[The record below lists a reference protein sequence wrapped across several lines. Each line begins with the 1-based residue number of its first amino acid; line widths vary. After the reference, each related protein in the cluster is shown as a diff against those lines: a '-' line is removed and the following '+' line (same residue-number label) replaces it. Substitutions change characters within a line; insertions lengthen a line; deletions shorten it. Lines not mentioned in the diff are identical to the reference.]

1 MSISPKSERVALL
14 WGDRW
19 WIEGP
24 AEPIV
29 FGELARAAETLLAAF
44 GDSRPARLRLVYQPD
59 FLAADSID
67 CPRGNRATLQAAFGE
82 QFSALFSEDRAW
94 GFEPIVGAMN
104 VFSTVLYHEAQPG
117 LYPLVQALEDAG
129 IEVVGAWPL
138 STVLNFVPDDWPDT
152 GALVVVAVAQERA
165 LVFQHSPD
173 GKRDVRAVVGAEVP
187 AFALETI
194 RAALSRPELAL
205 QVAPLD
211 AGGEALLQQ
220 LPAADVPR
228 LRLAVWARLT
238 AAARTLSCRWPNQ
251 LLPVAPWF
259 NPGRSLLVASVASL
273 LAAVGLAGDYLWSK
287 RTQQREQLAHAAVIA
302 GLRSEL
308 QQRRAEASRAD
319 ARPEPVNT
327 VAASA
332 LLRAVAA
339 APDALV
345 LTELSASP
353 QGVEVRGGALR
364 EVVDAEWQRW
374 LETLRHSQPHLDVPP
389 VARPTGAFSIV
400 AKLRS

>member
-1 MSISPKSERVALL
+1 MSTSPKSERVALL

-24 AEPIV
+24 AEPII

-44 GDSRPARLRLVYQPD
+44 GESRPARLRLIYQPD
-59 FLAADSID
+59 FLAAESID

-82 QFSALFSEDRAW
+82 QFPALFSEDRAW

-138 STVLNFVPDDWPDT
+138 STVLNFVPDDWPET

-165 LVFQHSPD
+165 LVFRHSPD
-173 GKRDVRAVVGAEVP
+173 GKREVRAVVGAEAP
-187 AFALETI
+187 AFALESI
-194 RAALSRPELAL
+194 RAALARPEMAL
-205 QVAPLD
+205 HVAPLD
-211 AGGEALLQQ
+211 AAGDALLQQ
-220 LPAADVPR
+220 LPAGDVTR
-228 LRLAVWARLT
+228 LRLAAWARLT

-259 NPGRSLLVASVASL
+259 NPGRGLLVASVAAV
-273 LAAVGLAGDYLWSK
+273 LAAVGLAGEYLWRE
-287 RTQQREQLAHAAVIA
+287 RTQQRDQLAHAAVIA
-302 GLRSEL
+302 GLRAEL

-319 ARPEPVNT
+319 ALPEIDET

-345 LTELSASP
+345 LTALSASP

-364 EVVDAEWQRW
+364 EVAETEWQRW
-374 LETLRHSQPHLDVPP
+374 LATLRQSQPRLDVPP
-389 VARPTGAFSIV
+389 VARPTDAFSIV